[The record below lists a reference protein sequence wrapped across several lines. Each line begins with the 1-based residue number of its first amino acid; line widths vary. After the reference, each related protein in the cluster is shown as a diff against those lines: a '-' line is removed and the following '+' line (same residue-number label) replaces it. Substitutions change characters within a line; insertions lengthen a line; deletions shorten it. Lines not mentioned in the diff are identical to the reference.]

1 MRGGHGFAGLIVRDM
16 LGFGVGFRVS
26 GIGFTSFYQRKV

>member
-1 MRGGHGFAGLIVRDM
+1 MTGSHGFAGLIEREM

-26 GIGFTSFYQRKV
+26 GIGFTRFYPRKV